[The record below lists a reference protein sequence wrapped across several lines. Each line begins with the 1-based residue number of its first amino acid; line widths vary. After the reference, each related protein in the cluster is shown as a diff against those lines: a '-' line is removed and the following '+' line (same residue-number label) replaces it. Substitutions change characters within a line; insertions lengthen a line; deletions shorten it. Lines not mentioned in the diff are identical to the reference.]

1 MNLPKHTPYRNGNG
15 GVKVGLEPINES
27 DWLELDN
34 LFNSEI
40 KLKKE
45 LYKSHSEQIHQELNQ
60 SIESKIDFSVISLI
74 FNLSILT
81 HKASSF
87 NL

>member
-1 MNLPKHTPYRNGNG
+1 MNKNSNSKSDIEWLKNKFNNVMTHT
-15 GVKVGLEPINES
+15 
-27 DWLELDN
+27 LELDN

-60 SIESKIDFSVISLI
+60 SIESQI
-74 FNLSILT
+74 
-81 HKASSF
+81 
-87 NL
+87 